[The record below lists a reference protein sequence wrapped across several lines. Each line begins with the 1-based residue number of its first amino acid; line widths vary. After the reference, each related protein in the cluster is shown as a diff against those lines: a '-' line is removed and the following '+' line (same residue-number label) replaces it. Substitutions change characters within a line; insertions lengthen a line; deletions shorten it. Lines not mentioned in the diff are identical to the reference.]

1 MVLAAVVD
9 VLGDAVDVAAHEDLG
24 VAMQA
29 VGAEE
34 AGFLLDLTQ
43 AEQSIAK
50 VAEQHLQA
58 ERLSDPSALGTWLH
72 QWWENE
78 LLRV

>member
-1 MVLAAVVD
+1 MW
-9 VLGDAVDVAAHEDLG
+9 
-24 VAMQA
+24 
-29 VGAEE
+29 
-34 AGFLLDLTQ
+34 DLTQ
-43 AEQSIAK
+43 PGHSIAA

-78 LLRV
+78 LLRI